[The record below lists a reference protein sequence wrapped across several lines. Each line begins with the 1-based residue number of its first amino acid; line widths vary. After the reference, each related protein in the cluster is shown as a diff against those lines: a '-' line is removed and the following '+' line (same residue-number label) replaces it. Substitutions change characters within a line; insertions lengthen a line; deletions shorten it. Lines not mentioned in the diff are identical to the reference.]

1 MPQDSN
7 GNEDQD
13 MEMFAEPLDS
23 DFLPPSRPSSTTA
36 DTTAAAAA
44 VADTKESNSNKKES
58 TPTNSNSTSTVSK
71 KTRKFACVEC
81 RQQKSKCDAHDRA
94 PLPCTKC
101 AKKNVPCILKKD
113 FRRTYKRAKN
123 EAIEKRFKELTKSLT
138 NMSSDEILKKIEL
151 EQMTLLDN
159 SNFTKEKV
167 HHRRSKT
174 NNSNNTNKYAS
185 GNGVTHLTNN
195 LSPLSNVSYSSS
207 ENNNSSAHKS
217 GYISCKTFS
226 KGLTEEQLQCT
237 PKSLGD
243 IYMSSEDI
251 AQLFQEFA
259 TKYHQYLP
267 VVNLDR
273 GAEKVYAL
281 SPCLFWVI
289 ILIGLRRKQNSSDL
303 TKRLTVLVKATL
315 AEITISPIIRYTPSE
330 TDEPILNVASVYS
343 VQAFLLYTFWPPL
356 TSSLSADTSWNTIG
370 TALFQAIRVG
380 LNTADFSKEYATE
393 NSELIR
399 EQKRTWICCNVVS
412 QFIASSFGFP
422 AYVTFDNL
430 VISSFK
436 ENSISSSNHTS
447 STSSP
452 AFSNHSN
459 SPMDSVATLRKKT
472 TRVKNSTYI
481 EESEELKQ
489 MTRIAYFEHQ
499 MVNTMNSNPSKKLGM
514 VDNIEKLP
522 LLNVLNQQLSELEIN
537 LEEHNYMD
545 NVRKFSLLVAK
556 VHLLTYHFIDSDSN
570 PSNKTVSFETKCGLV
585 KLYNAAIN
593 LITHTH
599 QMYESDPSLVKYFP
613 NFFILNIWQTACIVS
628 KLVNSSLSD
637 SIDVERGKM
646 AYQNAIM
653 LTYKASILKHDM
665 AYRSSGIMR
674 SIWSLF
680 RNMYEEW
687 KTEQTNTAGKAENRS
702 SEFNLDIIVKSRMS
716 VSVFFDCLYILKEKC
731 GMAKLARE
739 KNELEIDGIEGNNNN
754 ESNGSAEDDDEDEEA
769 VNGTDNDGVKIK
781 NIAHPERRARRII
794 ETIPLDPNPIN
805 ATTIK
810 SNRDD
815 LSSTATSPVLSS
827 GQKSRVGTQ
836 SLMGQSR
843 TPSLLGTPL
852 RTFNDLSSSE
862 LINRANVNLDSASR
876 VGSNSLGLEQSQLQQ
891 RQQGQGQPTL
901 TNVDTPN
908 ILQNTLTDSNIKL
921 SYENNEDTSKNII
934 DNALGLNTGNTTD
947 TSSNGNKE
955 SPNSIMANW
964 DNWQSDMVW
973 KDVDILMNEFAF
985 NPT

>member
-13 MEMFAEPLDS
+13 MEIFAEPLDS
-23 DFLPPSRPSSTTA
+23 EYLPTSRASSTTA
-36 DTTAAAAA
+36 DTTNTIPITTTTT
-44 VADTKESNSNKKES
+44 VGKKTDKKESN
-58 TPTNSNSTSTVSK
+58 TNNATAGK

-101 AKKNVPCILKKD
+101 AKKNVPCVLKKD

-138 NMSSDEILKKIEL
+138 NMSSDEILKKIES

-167 HHRRSKT
+167 HHKRSKT
-174 NNSNNTNKYAS
+174 SNSNGTNRYTS
-185 GNGVTHLTNN
+185 QNGFTHLTNT

-207 ENNNSSAHKS
+207 DNNNNSSYKS

-226 KGLTEEQLQCT
+226 KGMTEEQLQCT

-259 TKYHQYLP
+259 TKYHQFLP
-267 VVNLDR
+267 VINLDR
-273 GAEKVYAL
+273 GAEKIYAL

-289 ILIGLRRKQNSSDL
+289 ILIGLRRKQDSNDL

-380 LNTADFSKEYATE
+380 LNTADFSREYATE

-399 EQKRTWICCNVVS
+399 EQKRTWICCNIVS

-430 VISSFK
+430 VLSSFK
-436 ENSISSSNHTS
+436 ENGVSSSNHTS
-447 STSSP
+447 SNSSP

-459 SPMDSVATLRKKT
+459 SPVDSTATLRKKT
-472 TRVKNSTYI
+472 TRVKHSTYI

-489 MTRIAYFEHQ
+489 MTRIAYFEYQ
-499 MVNTMNSNPSKKLGM
+499 TVNTMNSNPSKKLGM

-522 LLNVLNQQLSELEIN
+522 LLNVLNQQLSELELN

-545 NVRKFSLLVAK
+545 NIRKFSLLVAK

-570 PSNKTVSFETKCGLV
+570 PSNKNVSFETKCGLV

-637 SIDVERGKM
+637 SIDIERGKI

-680 RNMYEEW
+680 SNMYQEW
-687 KTEQTNTAGKAENRS
+687 KEEQTNPTGKPENRS

-739 KNELEIDGIEGNNNN
+739 KNQLEANGTEGNINN

-769 VNGTDNDGVKIK
+769 ANGNENDGIK

-805 ATTIK
+805 AAAIK

-815 LSSTATSPVLSS
+815 LSSTATSPVLSA
-827 GQKSRVGTQ
+827 GQKSRLGTQ
-836 SLMGQSR
+836 SLLGQSR
-843 TPSLLGTPL
+843 TPSLLGTPM
-852 RTFNDLSSSE
+852 RTLNDLSSSE
-862 LINRANVNLDSASR
+862 LINRANVNLDSTSR
-876 VGSNSLGLEQSQLQQ
+876 VNSNTTGLESSQL
-891 RQQGQGQPTL
+891 QQGQGQSSL
-901 TNVDTPN
+901 TNADTAN
-908 ILQNTLTDSNIKL
+908 VLQNNIADSNIKL

-934 DNALGLNTGNTTD
+934 DNALGLNAGNTTD

-985 NPT
+985 NPN

>member
-1 MPQDSN
+1 MKEDHHPGED
-7 GNEDQD
+7 GNNEI
-13 MEMFAEPLDS
+13 FVEPLDS
-23 DFLPPSRPSSTTA
+23 DFLTRPNNNMTNHNSNTTA
-36 DTTAAAAA
+36 TTI
-44 VADTKESNSNKKES
+44 VGNGISRTSSNNNDSSSNND
-58 TPTNSNSTSTVSK
+58 NSSNK

-81 RQQKSKCDAHDRA
+81 RQQKSKCDAHDRS

-101 AKKNVPCILKKD
+101 AKKNVPCVLKKD

-123 EAIEKRFKELTKSLT
+123 EAIEKRFKELASNLS
-138 NMSSDEILKKIEL
+138 NMSSDEILKRIEK
-151 EQMTLLDN
+151 EQMALLDN

-167 HHRRSKT
+167 HHKKGKLET
-174 NNSNNTNKYAS
+174 ITTTTNTNSYKS
-185 GNGVTHLTNN
+185 QSPDGIGKINNGSSRMSTT
-195 LSPLSNVSYSSS
+195 LSPLSNVSYSGSDNH
-207 ENNNSSAHKS
+207 NNNNNNNNINNNNNNINNNNNNNRQNNATNS
-217 GYISCKTFS
+217 GYITCETFT
-226 KGLTEEQLQCT
+226 KGMTPQELHCA

-259 TKYHQYLP
+259 TKYHQFLP
-267 VVNLDR
+267 VVNLKKGPER
-273 GAEKVYAL
+273 IYSL

-289 ILIGLRRKQNSSDL
+289 ILIGLRRKQYSNDL
-303 TKRLTVLVKATL
+303 AKRLTVLVKATL

-380 LNTADFSKEYATE
+380 LNTADFSREFATE
-393 NSELIR
+393 NSELIQ
-399 EQKRTWICCNVVS
+399 EQKRTWICCNIVS

-422 AYVTFDNL
+422 AYVTFDHL

-436 ENSISSSNHTS
+436 QHQDQPEPLSHLNDGSPSS
-447 STSSP
+447 
-452 AFSNHSN
+452 
-459 SPMDSVATLRKKT
+459 ATQTL
-472 TRVKNSTYI
+472 NQSD
-481 EESEELKQ
+481 ELKQ
-489 MTRIAYFEHQ
+489 MTQIAYFEHQ
-499 MVNTMNSNPSKKLGM
+499 MVNTMNSNPSNKLGM
-514 VDNIEKLP
+514 VDNMEKLP
-522 LLNVLNQQLSELEIN
+522 LLNVLNQQLSELAIN
-537 LEEHNYMD
+537 LEEKNYMD
-545 NVRKFSLLVAK
+545 NVRKFLLLVTK

-570 PSNKTVSFETKCGLV
+570 SGSQGVSFETKCGLV

-593 LITHTH
+593 LLTHTY
-599 QMYESDPSLVKYFP
+599 QIYESDSTLVKYFP
-613 NFFILNIWQTACIVS
+613 GVFILNIWQSACIIG
-628 KLVNSSLSD
+628 KLVNSSLSEN
-637 SIDVERGKM
+637 IDVERGKV

-653 LTYKASILKHDM
+653 LTYKASVLKHDM
-665 AYRSSGIMR
+665 SYRSSGIMR

-680 RNMYEEW
+680 SNMYQEW
-687 KTEQTNTAGKAENRS
+687 KNDQSESRS
-702 SEFNLDIIVKSRMS
+702 SEFNLDITVKSRMC

-739 KNELEIDGIEGNNNN
+739 KNQLENEIAEGNN
-754 ESNGSAEDDDEDEEA
+754 ESNGSAEDDEDEDTE
-769 VNGTDNDGVKIK
+769 NGTENDGVK
-781 NIAHPERRARRII
+781 NIANPERRARRII

-805 ATTIK
+805 AATIK

-815 LSSTATSPVLSS
+815 LSSTATSPVLSA
-827 GQKSRVGTQ
+827 GQKNRHGTQ
-836 SLMGQSR
+836 SFLGRSS
-843 TPSLLGTPL
+843 TPSLSGTPGRSL
-852 RTFNDLSSSE
+852 NEFSASN
-862 LINRANVNLDSASR
+862 LINGNNVNLTSNLGINGVPGQISA
-876 VGSNSLGLEQSQLQQ
+876 QQQLNDD
-891 RQQGQGQPTL
+891 RNNLDPT
-901 TNVDTPN
+901 N

-921 SYENNEDTSKNII
+921 SYGNNEDTSNNIV
-934 DNALGLNTGNTTD
+934 DTALGVNTGHATD

>member
-1 MPQDSN
+1 MKQGHQTETD
-7 GNEDQD
+7 GNSD
-13 MEMFAEPLDS
+13 MFVEPLDS
-23 DFLPPSRPSSTTA
+23 DFINRPHSTI
-36 DTTAAAAA
+36 DSNDDNTTTLHT
-44 VADTKESNSNKKES
+44 VR
-58 TPTNSNSTSTVSK
+58 NSNSRTTSNPNVSDSNNGSK

-101 AKKNVPCILKKD
+101 AKKKVPCVLKKD

-123 EAIEKRFKELTKSLT
+123 EAIEKRFKELANSLT
-138 NMSSDEILKKIEL
+138 NMSSEEILKRIEK
-151 EQMTLLDN
+151 EQMALLDN

-167 HHRRSKT
+167 HHKKGKSGIPSTTTTSFRSQSPDT
-174 NNSNNTNKYAS
+174 TGRLSNNGIHMST
-185 GNGVTHLTNN
+185 T

-207 ENNNSSAHKS
+207 DNNNKFQSNNSNDLSNTKS
-217 GYISCKTFS
+217 GYISCKNFT
-226 KGLTEEQLQCT
+226 KGMTIQQLQCT

-251 AQLFQEFA
+251 SQLFQEFA
-259 TKYHQYLP
+259 TKYHQFLP
-267 VVNLDR
+267 VVNLDKGPER
-273 GAEKVYAL
+273 IYSL

-289 ILIGLRRKQNSSDL
+289 ILIGLRRKQYSNDL
-303 TKRLTVLVKATL
+303 GKRLTVLVKATL

-380 LNTADFSKEYATE
+380 LNTADFSKEFATE
-393 NSELIR
+393 NSELIQ
-399 EQKRTWICCNVVS
+399 EQKRTWICCNIVS

-422 AYVTFDNL
+422 AYVTFDHL

-436 ENSISSSNHTS
+436 QNQYQNVNPTHLH
-447 STSSP
+447 
-452 AFSNHSN
+452 NN
-459 SPMDSVATLRKKT
+459 SPPPTASAFDQSD
-472 TRVKNSTYI
+472 
-481 EESEELKQ
+481 ELKQ
-489 MTRIAYFEHQ
+489 MTQIAYFEHQ
-499 MVNTMNSNPSKKLGM
+499 MVNTMNSNPSNKLGM
-514 VDNIEKLP
+514 VDNMEKLP
-522 LLNVLNQQLSELEIN
+522 LLNVLNQRLSELAIN
-537 LEEHNYMD
+537 LEEKNYMD
-545 NVRKFSLLVAK
+545 NVRKFLLLVTK

-570 PSNKTVSFETKCGLV
+570 VGSRSVSFETKCGLV

-593 LITHTH
+593 LLTHTH
-599 QMYESDPSLVKYFP
+599 EMYESDPTLVKYFP
-613 NFFILNIWQTACIVS
+613 GVFILNIWQSACIIG
-628 KLVNSSLSD
+628 KLVNSSLSE
-637 SIDVERGKM
+637 SIDIERGKV

-653 LTYKASILKHDM
+653 LTYKASVLKHDM
-665 AYRSSGIMR
+665 SYRSSGIMR

-680 RNMYEEW
+680 SNMYQEW
-687 KTEQTNTAGKAENRS
+687 KNDQSESRP
-702 SEFNLDIIVKSRMS
+702 SEFNLDITVKSRMS

-739 KNELEIDGIEGNNNN
+739 KNQLENEITEGNA
-754 ESNGSAEDDDEDEEA
+754 ESNGSAEDDEDEDAE
-769 VNGTDNDGVKIK
+769 NGTENDGVK

-815 LSSTATSPVLSS
+815 LSSTATSPVLSA
-827 GQKSRVGTQ
+827 GQKSGHGIQ
-836 SLMGQSR
+836 SFLGRSS
-843 TPSLLGTPL
+843 TPSLSGTPGRSL
-852 RTFNDLSSSE
+852 GDFSASNF
-862 LINRANVNLDSASR
+862 INGSNVNLTPN
-876 VGSNSLGLEQSQLQQ
+876 VGVAGIPGSISTQ
-891 RQQGQGQPTL
+891 RQQSTNEDRDNLDPT
-901 TNVDTPN
+901 N

-921 SYENNEDTSKNII
+921 SYGNNEDTSKNIVDTTVGI
-934 DNALGLNTGNTTD
+934 NTGHATD
-947 TSSNGNKE
+947 TSSNSNKE